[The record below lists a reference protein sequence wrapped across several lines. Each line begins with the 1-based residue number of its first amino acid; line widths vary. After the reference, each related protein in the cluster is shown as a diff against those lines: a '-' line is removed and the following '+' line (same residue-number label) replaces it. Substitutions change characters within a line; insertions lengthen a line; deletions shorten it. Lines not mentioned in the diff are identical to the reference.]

1 MPVDG
6 PLHEGVWPKKKKL
19 LIDLWKESTTSYSQ
33 VAAVILRHTKLS
45 QPLNLSIRLS
55 LSLHTRHSFHV
66 LILHLFSPSSSFC
79 RSQLGL
85 LLPGGVHLSRL
96 LRDPPQHPRRQQG
109 QVLEP
114 LPLGGPRGAGETTGA
129 GRKRTRLTLF
139 LWIVLSNSQQEREWM
154 MNFFFKLREKYKIVF
169 VVKFQSFAL

>member
-1 MPVDG
+1 M
-6 PLHEGVWPKKKKL
+6 ERINYKL
-19 LIDLWKESTTSYSQ
+19 FASCCCNSSPY
-33 VAAVILRHTKLS
+33 KLS

-114 LPLGGPRGAGETTGA
+114 LPLGGPRGAGETTAA
-129 GRKRTRLTLF
+129 GRKRTRLYFYESSYQTHSKNENEWWTFSLNWEKNIKSYF
-139 LWIVLSNSQQEREWM
+139 LW
-154 MNFFFKLREKYKIVF
+154 NFKCLLCSFSTVGGSVKWFSGKY
-169 VVKFQSFAL
+169 

>member
-1 MPVDG
+1 MVLSMKECD
-6 PLHEGVWPKKKKL
+6 KKKKTFDRFMERINYKL
-19 LIDLWKESTTSYSQ
+19 FASCCCNSSPY
-33 VAAVILRHTKLS
+33 KLS

-169 VVKFQSFAL
+169 FVKFQMFAL